1 MMCTAG
7 RLGPPLEQEMDAG
20 RGMEMDEDE
29 DDADKDNDD
38 AEEEG
43 GCMPAMGFAKCGGGP
58 IGGRAGLNG

>member
-1 MMCTAG
+1 
-7 RLGPPLEQEMDAG
+7 MDAG

-43 GCMPAMGFAKCGGGP
+43 GCMPAMGLAKCGGGQ